1 MPSLA
6 SPQAFL
12 RLENL
17 LVLMLGVSIFVSKPI
32 IYASSGLLIL
42 YCLIRIVIDKP
53 YGCRILTSPL
63 TWASVAIYLL
73 GVVATIIYPTTLEDT
88 AWIARKSLFLLSF
101 VPLYFAFA
109 DKRNRNWA
117 LFGLLGGFWIATAL
131 TLLEANWRP
140 EDLTRLDGATWLV
153 DVWGVLCSLFAVFLL
168 PRVYDRNSPMTVRVV
183 VATTVLASLYVLF
196 LTGARGPWLGAFI
209 GIGAYLLLFQW
220 KTLALLMLIGA
231 LGYIPARQ
239 ALPDSFAKL
248 EEKVASM
255 VDTGGRDTATSESNW
270 IRLQLWKL
278 SIAQDKEKFKN
289 EPLELLFGS
298 GPLNHLQAFK
308 SFFNKTDVLPVQDKA
323 RLSRNNFPSN
333 DVHSMY
339 LDATAK
345 VGLLWTAASILW
357 VIVLAVM
364 GLRRKT
370 SHGPSVLGAP
380 FCILTFLI
388 IGVFYSLLP
397 HFGTFF
403 LFFFIALALQS
414 NPRDALARS

>member
-1 MPSLA
+1 MPNLRPSSL
-6 SPQAFL
+6 FL

-17 LVLMLGVSIFVSKPI
+17 LVLMLGASIFLSKPL

-42 YCLIRIVIDKP
+42 YCLIRIIVDKP
-53 YGCRILTSPL
+53 YGHRVLTSPL
-63 TWASVAIYLL
+63 TWVSAAIYLL
-73 GVVATIIYPTTLEDT
+73 GVVATLIYPATLQDT

-109 DKRNRNWA
+109 DQRNRNWG
-117 LFGLLGGFWIATAL
+117 LLGLLGGFWIAGAL

-153 DVWGVLCSLFAVFLL
+153 DVWGVLCSLFAVFLV
-168 PRVYDRNSPMTVRVV
+168 PRVYDQNTPISVRVL
-183 VATTVLASLYVLF
+183 VALTVIASLYILF
-196 LTGARGPWLGAFI
+196 LSGARGPWLGAFI
-209 GIGAYLLLFQW
+209 GIAAYLLLFQW
-220 KTLALLMLIGA
+220 KTLTLLVLIGA
-231 LGYIPARQ
+231 IGYFPARQ
-239 ALPDSFAKL
+239 VLPESFAKL

-278 SIAQDKEKFKN
+278 SIAQDKEKLKN
-289 EPLELLFGS
+289 EPLKLLFGS
-298 GPLNHLQAFK
+298 GPLNHLQEYK
-308 SFFNKTDVLPVQDKA
+308 SFFNKTDVLPAQDKA

-345 VGLLWTAASILW
+345 MGLLWTVASVFWLIL
-357 VIVLAVM
+357 LAM
-364 GLRRKT
+364 IGLARRK
-370 SHGPSVLGAP
+370 SHGSSALGAP

-388 IGVFYSLLP
+388 IGTFYSLLP

-414 NPRDALARS
+414 NPRDGLARS